1 MIKKVLTIAILMIV
15 SLSLTAQS
23 RNNDT
28 TKNVKKLPLIYRATA
43 EYGQSVMY
51 GNRFVTSPYH
61 IIRTGVN
68 LELPIRY
75 GMGIQVGLKYSFV
88 FGNKEKKYAHN
99 GKAKYSYNGHMLDIP
114 IHATYTLPIF
124 WGLKIFAFAG
134 TNLNIG
140 LSQNETIKFTQ
151 KKVEGITNP
160 LPYPT
165 SGTYSVYPDIYNRF
179 NIQLGAG
186 GGLQWKQFRLK
197 GGYDWG
203 MNDLYKNSAKSVKMK
218 GWYAGFE
225 YEF

>member
-151 KKVEGITNP
+151 KKVEGI
-160 LPYPT
+160 
-165 SGTYSVYPDIYNRF
+165 SKRS
-179 NIQLGAG
+179 NIKNTPMAIKLTI
-186 GGLQWKQFRLK
+186 
-197 GGYDWG
+197 
-203 MNDLYKNSAKSVKMK
+203 KNSFKEM
-218 GWYAGFE
+218 
-225 YEF
+225 EFLPNQIGKLEKRNNNNINATEKQKKAIIEKVSL